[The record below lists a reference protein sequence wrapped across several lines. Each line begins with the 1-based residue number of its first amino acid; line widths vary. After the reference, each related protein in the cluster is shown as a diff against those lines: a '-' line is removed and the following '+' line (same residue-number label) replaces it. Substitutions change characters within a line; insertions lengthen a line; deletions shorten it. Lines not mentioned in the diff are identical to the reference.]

1 VCCDLVGRRV
11 WKRRRWWIL
20 LVVLR
25 GWSDGLVRA
34 LQLQPDPILA
44 CYKRLK
50 EANHSSVFLIVV
62 VVRVSRP
69 GGAKVV
75 WRWVVEVGKL
85 CLIAGGRED
94 LAVGKWIVTE
104 VRWFAMLVDVD

>member
-1 VCCDLVGRRV
+1 VCYGLVGRRV
-11 WKRRRWWIL
+11 WKRRMWWIL

-25 GWSDGLVRA
+25 GWSDGLGRA

-44 CYKRLK
+44 CYERLR
-50 EANHSSVFLIVV
+50 EAKDSSVFLVV
-62 VVRVSRP
+62 VGIRVSRP
-69 GGAKVV
+69 GGATVV
-75 WRWVVEVGKL
+75 WRRVVEVGKL